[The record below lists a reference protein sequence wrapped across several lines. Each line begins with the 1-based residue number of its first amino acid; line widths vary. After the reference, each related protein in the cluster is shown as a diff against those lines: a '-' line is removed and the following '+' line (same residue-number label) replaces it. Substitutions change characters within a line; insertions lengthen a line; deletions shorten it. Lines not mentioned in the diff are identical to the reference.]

1 MKLLFIPAKAKAD
14 VNNFVKSIK
23 VEGKIGLVAAVQY
36 KHLLPELQKHI
47 PDSIIAGQI
56 LGCNAEQPYKVKDQV
71 DSFLYVGSGRFHPI
85 AVAMITKKPTYTISP
100 ITKEFSK
107 IDQKEIEDYQKR
119 KKGKQLTFL
128 SAKKVGII
136 VSVKPIQQLYKR
148 ALELKEKIKDKEAYI
163 FATNTFNVNEF
174 EDFNDIDCWINTACP
189 RIEGKNI
196 INLEDLP
203 PLE

>member
-1 MKLLFIPAKAKAD
+1 MKLLFLPAKAKAD
-14 VNNFVKSIK
+14 VKNFVDNIK
-23 VEGKIGLVAAVQY
+23 VKGKIGLVAAVQY
-36 KHLLPELQKHI
+36 VHLLPEIQKYI
-47 PDSIIAGQI
+47 PNSIIAGQV
-56 LGCNAEQPYKVKDQV
+56 LGCNAEKPYKVKDQV
-71 DSFLYVGSGRFHPI
+71 DAFLYVGSGRFHPI

-107 IDQKEIEDYQKR
+107 IDEKEIQDYQK
-119 KKGKQLTFL
+119 KKQGKQLMFM

-136 VSVKPIQQLYKR
+136 VSVKPIQQLYKK
-148 ALELKEKIKDKEAYI
+148 ALELKAKLKKEAFI
-163 FATNTFNVNEF
+163 FVTNTFNIGEF
-174 EDFNDIDCWINTACP
+174 ENFNDIDCWINTACP